1 MVKMLDR
8 LFKSGFITTILGA
21 TIIVASII
29 MFYTHEAKF
38 TEIIGWLGLAL
49 AFLRSKD
56 TLIGKKDNTEV

>member
-1 MVKMLDR
+1 MMKLLDR
-8 LFKSGFITTILGA
+8 LFKSGFITTLIGTL
-21 TIIVASII
+21 IIISSVV

-56 TLIGKKDNTEV
+56 TLIGVKNDEQK